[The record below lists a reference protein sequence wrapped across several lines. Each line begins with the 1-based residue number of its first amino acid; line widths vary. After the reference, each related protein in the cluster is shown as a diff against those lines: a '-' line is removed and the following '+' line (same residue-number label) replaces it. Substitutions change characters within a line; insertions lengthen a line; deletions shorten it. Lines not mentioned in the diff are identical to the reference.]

1 MAYPSPISHDRAA
14 EVSDPARVARERA
27 TTLGLAGLFLL
38 LVVIVYANPLFVRRN
53 FGGRD
58 LLAYNL
64 PMEKAVHDAYARGRL
79 PAWLPEVSGG
89 RPLLPNPNAGAL
101 YPVRPLLA
109 LVPFPF
115 AMRLFPLLHWAFAG
129 TGVLF
134 LVRLLGASGAAAWV
148 AAVSYALSGVAVS
161 EVFFPHIL
169 PGLALL
175 PWVVWATARPTTR
188 WSGSG
193 QLLALALLLSL
204 DFLAADVFSIG
215 MAISCAVLWILLEQP
230 RAEWRG
236 AFLILGAA
244 MLLAGLVAAPQIVAT
259 LLWIPETRRAVTGMT
274 LGESFRYSISPFRL
288 LELVV
293 PYPFGATSAGDVS
306 EVWTPQ
312 VFHQR
317 IPGLFATLYSGAF
330 PLVGAVVIWRRK
342 FPGARFARVL
352 ALATLAVAVPPSLLP
367 AAWSKLASPLPLRNP
382 EKFAVALALA
392 LAILAG
398 LAFDVLRRTR
408 PRGLFAAAMALCL
421 FAVVAQTLPDTIG
434 RLASTL
440 VREPSVPAQV
450 AGGKL
455 AVAFAE
461 AGLLWIATLL
471 ALEATRLLPR
481 AGLPVGLTLLTLV
494 PIAANRRIALTFR
507 EEALIAPT
515 PFARFQQRADPR
527 GEYRTIGAS
536 GYRPPSAVEEAQGS
550 TDTAQIEYSRRNWNH
565 YTSVLWQRGTVFN
578 DDFDSGDLSRL
589 QSLRRLSFVA
599 AGFRD
604 AEAIFGALG
613 LRWGIRFRD
622 QEPLPGFRRFRGDAL
637 MDWDEHE
644 RAFPDI
650 RLAEKW
656 REESGAVPALNALPR
671 LGDGEIVVESGAST
685 VGIARPGRLRVLGKS
700 PERLSLETLAPDPTW
715 LFVLRGHW
723 SYRTVL
729 RDGAGTEA
737 VPAQLAFSAVRVP
750 AGQHR
755 IEWKEEVPGWNVS
768 RFGPLV
774 SVLTF
779 LWIRQKSSRAS
790 VTPGSRA

>member
-14 EVSDPARVARERA
+14 EVSGPARAARERS

-38 LVVIVYANPLFVRRN
+38 LVVIVYADPLFARRN

-64 PMEKAVHDAYARGRL
+64 PLEKAVHDAYARGRL

-109 LVPFPF
+109 LVPFRV

-129 TGVLF
+129 AGVLF
-134 LVRLLGASGAAAWV
+134 LVRLLGASGTAAWV
-148 AAVSYALSGVAVS
+148 AAVSYAWSGIAVS

-175 PWVVWATARPTTR
+175 PWVVWATARPSSR
-188 WSGSG
+188 WSGK
-193 QLLALALLLSL
+193 LLVLALLLSL

-215 MAISCAVLWILLEQP
+215 MAISCGVLWILLEQP
-230 RAEWRG
+230 RKEWRG
-236 AFLILGAA
+236 AFLLLGAA
-244 MLLAGLVAAPQIVAT
+244 VLLAGLVAAPQIVAT
-259 LLWIPETRRAVTGMT
+259 LLWIPETRRAVSGMS
-274 LGESFRYSISPFRL
+274 LGESFRYSISPVRL

-293 PYPFGATSAGDVS
+293 PYPFGATSAVDVS

-317 IPGLFATLYSGAF
+317 IPGLFATLYAGAF
-330 PLVGAVVIWRRK
+330 PLVGAVAIWRKK
-342 FPGARFARVL
+342 FLGARFARVL
-352 ALATLAVAVPPSLLP
+352 ALATLAVAVPPSFLP
-367 AAWSKLASPLPLRNP
+367 LAWSKLPSPLPLRNP

-398 LAFDVLRRTR
+398 LAFDVLRRTK
-408 PRGLFAAAMALCL
+408 PRGLIPAALALCL
-421 FAVVAQTLPDTIG
+421 FAVVAYTLPAAIG
-434 RLASTL
+434 RMVSSL
-440 VREPSVPAQV
+440 VREPSVPALF
-450 AGGKL
+450 AGRKV

-461 AGLLWIATLL
+461 AGLLWTATLL
-471 ALEATRLLPR
+471 ALEALRLRPR
-481 AGLPVGLTLLTLV
+481 AGLAVGLTLLTLV

-507 EEALIAPT
+507 EEALFAPT

-527 GEYRTIGAS
+527 DEYRAIGSS
-536 GYRPPSAVEEAQGS
+536 GYRPPSALEESQGS
-550 TDTAQIEYSRRNWNH
+550 ADPAQIEYSRRNWNH

-671 LGDGEIVVESGAST
+671 LGDGEIVVESGSST
-685 VGIARPGRLRVLGKS
+685 AGFARAGTLRVLEKS

-768 RFGPLV
+768 RFGPLL
-774 SVLTF
+774 SALTF

-790 VTPGSRA
+790 VNAGPRA